1 MSHERHPEDSQ
12 NPLQAHSSPGPTA
25 EILMNLFEEVTV
37 VHQGLQRIIET
48 LHGPSELTRACR
60 GILRD
65 LYRLG
70 PRTVP
75 QLARPR
81 PVSRQNVLMLV
92 HRLANEGMVEFV
104 RNPEH
109 RRSHL
114 VRLTPEGRA
123 LLEEMWGR
131 EMALLRSFDLDIPLD
146 ELQTATSVLQ
156 RLRVLM
162 DDFLMTHEEE
172 RGS

>member
-1 MSHERHPEDSQ
+1 MPKEWHHEESQ
-12 NPLQAHSSPGPTA
+12 DTLPAHASAGPTA
-25 EILMNLFEEVTV
+25 EVLMNLLEEVV
-37 VHQGLQRIIET
+37 LVHQRLQMIIEA

-75 QLARPR
+75 QLARNR

-114 VRLTPEGRA
+114 IRLTPGGKE

-131 EMALLRSFDLDIPLD
+131 EMALLGNLELNIPLD
-146 ELQTATSVLQ
+146 DLLKTADVLQ
-156 RLRVLM
+156 RLRAIM
-162 DDFLMTHEEE
+162 DDFMVSREEE
-172 RGS
+172 RG

>member
-1 MSHERHPEDSQ
+1 MPREWYPEEAQDAV
-12 NPLQAHSSPGPTA
+12 PAPSSAGPTA
-25 EILMNLFEEVTV
+25 SVLMNLFDEVV
-37 VHQGLQRIIET
+37 LVHQRLQIIIET

-75 QLARPR
+75 QLARHH
-81 PVSRQNVLMLV
+81 PVSRQNVQMLV
-92 HRLANEGMVEFV
+92 HRLANEGIVEFV

-114 VRLTPEGRA
+114 ICLTPGGKA

-131 EMALLRSFDLDIPLD
+131 EMALLNTLELDIPLD
-146 ELQTATSVLQ
+146 DLRAAARVLQ
-156 RLRVLM
+156 RLRALM
-162 DDFLMTHEEE
+162 DDFVMFREGE
-172 RGS
+172 RG

>member
-1 MSHERHPEDSQ
+1 MPQEWYPGEAQDAA
-12 NPLQAHSSPGPTA
+12 PAPSSAGPTA
-25 EILMNLFEEVTV
+25 SVLMNLFDEVV
-37 VHQGLQRIIET
+37 LVHQRLQIIIEA

-75 QLARPR
+75 QLARHH
-81 PVSRQNVLMLV
+81 PVSRQNVRMLV
-92 HRLANEGMVEFV
+92 HRLANEGIVELV

-114 VRLTPEGRA
+114 VRLTPDGKA

-131 EMALLRSFDLDIPLD
+131 EMALLGSLELDMPLD
-146 ELQTATSVLQ
+146 DLRTATGVLQ
-156 RLRVLM
+156 RLRTLM
-162 DDFLMTHEEE
+162 DDFVISREEE
-172 RGS
+172 RG

>member
-1 MSHERHPEDSQ
+1 MSHEWHPEEARNTQ
-12 NPLQAHSSPGPTA
+12 PAHSSAGSPTA
-25 EILMNLFEEVTV
+25 SVLMQLLEEVAL
-37 VHQGLQRIIET
+37 VHQRVQLIIEA
-48 LHGPSELTRACR
+48 LHGSSELTRACR

-75 QLARPR
+75 QLARQR

-92 HRLANEGMVEFV
+92 HRLESDGIVEFV

-114 VRLTPEGRA
+114 VRLTPAGKA

-131 EMALLRSFDLDIPLD
+131 EMALLSSLSLDISLD
-146 ELQTATSVLQ
+146 DLRTTIEVLQ
-156 RLRVLM
+156 RLRLIM
-162 DDFLMTHEEE
+162 DDFVLSQEEE
-172 RGS
+172 RG

>member
-1 MSHERHPEDSQ
+1 MLREWHPEEQ
-12 NPLQAHSSPGPTA
+12 QAASHSRSSLGTTA
-25 EILMNLFEEVTV
+25 EVLMNLLEEVV
-37 VHQGLQRIIET
+37 AVHQRLQTIIEE

-75 QLARPR
+75 QLARNR

-92 HRLANEGMVEFV
+92 HRLVKEGMVEFS

-114 VRLTPEGRA
+114 VRLTPRGKE

-131 EMALLRSFDLDIPLD
+131 EMALLNNLELDIPLD
-146 ELQTATSVLQ
+146 DLQAAANVLHHLRATFEQ
-156 RLRVLM
+156 
-162 DDFLMTHEEE
+162 FPFPGEEE
-172 RGS
+172 RI